1 MSIPQTSS
9 SLTIMDDLDALM
21 IGSLRPINHHCPA
34 IAGHTLQYRVYP
46 LTKKTTFVKL
56 TLRYS
61 FQLSKNFQRKY
72 ERHIIC
78 LTFSERARDG
88 KSMQLQQGTTVTENI
103 PF

>member
-46 LTKKTTFVKL
+46 LTKKL
-56 TLRYS
+56 
-61 FQLSKNFQRKY
+61 LS
-72 ERHIIC
+72 
-78 LTFSERARDG
+78 
-88 KSMQLQQGTTVTENI
+88 
-103 PF
+103 